1 LNLTTHFF
9 FGLAVGFLFFGQP
22 TVAFLVALGALLPDL
37 DREYWFMPS
46 NEYRDEQ
53 FHRSLFH
60 NLFVMGVVFLLSP
73 FVSLGMFLH
82 VFQDSFTT
90 IKDRGCEWLFPVT
103 RLVKRGRK
111 DANGNDESLDSKER
125 VYFYQEDPK
134 GLLENA
140 DPDLREVGNRPVPWR
155 RTYGPALNGQ
165 LLDQGFLIG
174 SIAVT
179 LVWLLLP
186 GNTNLTSLST
196 FFANNWV
203 LFITGYGSIAL
214 MFSAGEL
221 DRRDRKQPVKIPT
234 LDFLKIPLLIAGIAL
249 GGYSIF
255 SAQADI
261 MKNLEGIAH
270 YWFSILLAVIVA
282 ALISLILIK
291 WHTRS
296 EGKNA
301 TV

>member
-1 LNLTTHFF
+1 M
-9 FGLAVGFLFFGQP
+9 GFLFFGQP
-22 TVAFLVALGALLPDL
+22 GIAFLVALGALLPDL

-46 NEYRDEQ
+46 KEYRDEQ
-53 FHRSLFH
+53 LHRSLFH
-60 NLFVMGVVFLLSP
+60 NLFVMGAVYLVSP

-90 IKDRGCEWLFPVT
+90 IKDRGCEWLYPAT
-103 RLVKRGRK
+103 RLVRRGIK
-111 DANGNDESLDSKER
+111 DANGKDETLDPKER

-140 DPDLREVGNRPVPWR
+140 DPDLREVGDRPVPWR

-179 LVWLLLP
+179 LIWLLLP
-186 GNTNLTSLST
+186 GTPNLTSWST
-196 FFANNWV
+196 FFTNNWV
-203 LFITGYGSIAL
+203 LSITGYGSIAL

-221 DRRDRKQPVKIPT
+221 DRRDRAQPVKIPA
-234 LDFLKIPLLIAGIAL
+234 LAFLKIPLLIAGIAL

-255 SAQADI
+255 SAQAEI
-261 MKNLEGIAH
+261 TKNLESVSR
-270 YWFSILLAVIVA
+270 YWFSILFAVVVA
-282 ALISLILIK
+282 VLISLILIK

-296 EGKNA
+296 GKKVA